1 MADGATAIT
10 KAIDEVFGLD
20 TCNRIMCYPHV
31 YRNVSPQLKCV
42 STFNKDVGK
51 QIWHDIEFLQWS
63 VLNEESFKQVYDLLE
78 LKYLGK
84 YDAPLNEALKKFFTY
99 MRYVWIESKQNGWFE
114 AANPWK
120 VSNNQGVEG
129 KNKDIKQSHTFRRRL
144 DIGELFSVLLN
155 MVKEWSEED
164 MKLLESPRTD
174 ALHGEIDSL
183 RLKTDG
189 YQWYK
194 TNRNKSD
201 RIIRINPGE
210 KYSVNET
217 VTNFW
222 AVASSSDKS
231 SSQSLKEK
239 AKERINNRKMPKSTT
254 FDEFVVMRT
263 SCWIIEEVNGEFFC
277 DCPIGMKVNAY
288 YMQLL

>member
-1 MADGATAIT
+1 
-10 KAIDEVFGLD
+10 
-20 TCNRIMCYPHV
+20 
-31 YRNVSPQLKCV
+31 
-42 STFNKDVGK
+42 
-51 QIWHDIEFLQWS
+51 
-63 VLNEESFKQVYDLLE
+63 
-78 LKYLGK
+78 
-84 YDAPLNEALKKFFTY
+84 
-99 MRYVWIESKQNGWFE
+99 
-114 AANPWK
+114 
-120 VSNNQGVEG
+120 
-129 KNKDIKQSHTFRRRL
+129 
-144 DIGELFSVLLN
+144 
-155 MVKEWSEED
+155 